1 MDGMR
6 GESLRDFVSDRTHAR
21 AAAAHGAGSAR
32 GRDRPAVRAARPI
45 ALVACVALFAAI
57 RGPAIAATPPTEF
70 PERPIRFLVPFPPGG
85 GTDFLAR
92 EVANKL
98 WSTFGWNVVIENRP
112 GAGGTI
118 GLEAAARATPDGYT
132 IVMGQTSNLAIM
144 PALRPNASFDP
155 RRELMPVT
163 LVASAPLVLVVRP
176 DRPWKTFA
184 DLTAHVKAK
193 GADLTFASA
202 GNGTVGHLAGELV
215 RLRTRLPMI
224 HVPYKGAAP
233 AITDLLGGQVDLYFS
248 TLPAAVT
255 QVKAGKLRALAI
267 TTPTRS
273 DALPDVPGMA
283 ELGHPQIEATS
294 WYGVLAPAGTPPAA
308 HGRLA
313 AAIAAVLRTPE
324 TARRIAQEGGDVI
337 GGVPELFAAF
347 LRTEQAKWAQIVR
360 QSGAKID

>member
-1 MDGMR
+1 M
-6 GESLRDFVSDRTHAR
+6 RDFVSGRNGRPAHASR
-21 AAAAHGAGSAR
+21 AGAGTGRPTRRAVLVAAVVALGALTAAVTGPASAAA
-32 GRDRPAVRAARPI
+32 PAN
-45 ALVACVALFAAI
+45 
-57 RGPAIAATPPTEF
+57 EY

-92 EVANKL
+92 AVAGKL
-98 WSTFGWNVVIENRP
+98 WANFGWNVVIENRP
-112 GAGGTI
+112 GAGGSI
-118 GLEAAARATPDGYT
+118 GLEAAARAAPDGYT

-144 PALRPNASFDP
+144 PALQPNPSFDP

-184 DLTAHVKAK
+184 DLTAHAKAK
-193 GADLTFASA
+193 RADLAYASA

-248 TLPAAVT
+248 TLPAALA
-255 QVKAGKLRALAI
+255 QVKAGKLRALAV
-267 TTPTRS
+267 TQPMRNDT
-273 DALPDVPGMA
+273 LPDVPGMA
-283 ELGHPQIEATS
+283 ELGHPQIDVTS
-294 WYGVLAPAGTPPAA
+294 WYGILAPTGTPQVA
-308 HGRLA
+308 HGRLS

-324 TARRIAQEGGDVI
+324 TARRIAQEGGEVI

-347 LRTEQAKWAQIVR
+347 LRTEQSKWAQIVR
-360 QSGAKID
+360 QSGAKIE